1 MTQALRGLLAFVLY
15 ACLALAAGLGP
26 AVAQPVTDAGAMPEV
41 IRISTVRFIKSDEDA
56 APASADPRWRQV
68 ALPDNW
74 QKSNPG
80 QSGYGWYEA
89 RFDAGTQPLQAWSA
103 YLPSVGTS
111 YQLFING
118 VETGGSGGM
127 QGQFQRLM
135 GMPQLDAIAPQLLVP
150 AGNRLLLRLRVATN
164 LRGGLGPI
172 ILGPR
177 TLVEPLH
184 AQDLFLRAT
193 LPRSLNIAL
202 IFTGLLVFLLWL
214 RRPGETIYGYFAALA
229 VLWSIRNFH
238 YTTSFAAIPT
248 RLWEAFILGSLG
260 VVLVLLL
267 LFILRFTGRRHTGL
281 ERAALVVCLLA
292 PLVFLALGERLAS
305 ELRTAWYL
313 FCAVLGL
320 APIAVLLAYLR
331 SPGGRGH
338 TSAWVVLA
346 AMCATLLLGL
356 ADLAVSLQLL
366 PWGPAARMA
375 FGAPVL
381 LTALTY
387 ALADSYF
394 RTFDEVRRL
403 NSELEH
409 RVRERTEELE
419 LTHERLRALEREAV
433 IVGERDRLMRDL
445 HDGVGSQLINTL
457 HSLERGQLD
466 AARAALLLRECVDDL
481 RLVIDSLDPD
491 ERSLQAALANLR
503 YRLEPRLSA
512 TGITLDWQVADTPAP
527 MAPDTVLQMLRVVQE
542 AFANALKHA
551 RATSLR
557 VSVRVRDDG
566 GLRLEIADDGV
577 GFEHTAG
584 AQPGRGLRNMAQRAV
599 RLRGLLSI
607 DSGAWGTLVRLDL
620 PAN

>member
-1 MTQALRGLLAFVLY
+1 MTRAWRGLLASVL
-15 ACLALAAGLGP
+15 AAALAAAAGLALLKPP
-26 AVAQPVTDAGAMPEV
+26 AGGTGAEV
-41 IRISTVRFIKSDEDA
+41 VRIASARFIKTDEA
-56 APASADPRWRQV
+56 VAPPSTDPRWRSV

-74 QKSNPG
+74 QVSNPG

-89 RFDAGTQPLQAWSA
+89 RVDAPAQPLQSWSV

-118 VETGGSGGM
+118 VEAGGTGGM
-127 QGQFQRLM
+127 QGEFRRTM
-135 GMPQLDAIAPQLLVP
+135 GIPQLDAVAPQLLNP
-150 AGNRLLLRLRVATN
+150 GANTLLLRLRVATN

-172 ILGPR
+172 TIGPR
-177 TLVEPLH
+177 AAVEPLYDH
-184 AQDLFLRAT
+184 DHFLRVT

-202 IFTGLLVFLLWL
+202 IFAGVLVFLLWL
-214 RRPGETIYGYFAALA
+214 RRPGETVYGYFAGLA

-267 LFILRFTGRRHTGL
+267 LFMLRFTGRRNDAL
-281 ERAALVVCLLA
+281 ERAATTVCLLA
-292 PLVFLALGERLAS
+292 PVVFFALGEQLAS
-305 ELRTAWYL
+305 QLRIAWYL
-313 FCAVLGL
+313 LCALLGV
-320 APIAVLLAYLR
+320 APIVVLLAYLR
-331 SPGGRGH
+331 SPAGRGH
-338 TSAWVVLA
+338 TAAWVILA
-346 AMCATLLLGL
+346 AMCATLALGL
-356 ADLAVSLQLL
+356 ADLAVSLQWL

-387 ALADSYF
+387 AMADSYF
-394 RTFDEVRRL
+394 RTFDEVHRL
-403 NSELEH
+403 NSELER

-419 LTHERLRALEREAV
+419 QTHERLRALERDAV
-433 IVGERDRLMRDL
+433 IALERDRLMRDL

-466 AARAALLLRECVDDL
+466 AGRAAQLLRECIDDL
-481 RLVIDSLDPD
+481 RLVIDSLDPE

-503 YRLEPRLSA
+503 YRLEPRLAA
-512 TGITLDWQVADTPAP
+512 TGITLDWQVEDTPAP

-551 RATSLR
+551 RATRLR
-557 VSVRVRDDG
+557 VSAGERPGG
-566 GLRLEIADDGV
+566 GLRLEIADNGTGIEQPAV
-577 GFEHTAG
+577 GT
-584 AQPGRGLRNMAQRAV
+584 PRGRGLHNMELRAL
-599 RLRGLLSI
+599 RLQGLLSI
-607 DSGAWGTLVRLDL
+607 ESGPAGTLVRLDL
-620 PAN
+620 PAP